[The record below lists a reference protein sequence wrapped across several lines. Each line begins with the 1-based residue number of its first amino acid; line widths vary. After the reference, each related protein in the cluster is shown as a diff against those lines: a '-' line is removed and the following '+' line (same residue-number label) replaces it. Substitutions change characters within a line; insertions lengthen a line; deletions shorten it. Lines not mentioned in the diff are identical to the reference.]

1 MDPQKTPEIIN
12 KRKLRTGKEKFYL
25 TIVIL
30 FSIVGWVWILYS
42 VYKDATSPPPRQEA
56 GKGGECIV
64 RDTNPDTGQTTVYKI
79 DRSQLFEGERCLPRE
94 QLTEDEARQ
103 LEGEG
108 IPTASEVNEKISKI
122 TSIFSF
128 PVLLLLFFL
137 GQLFLHLVAIAFI
150 RINAVKLGPEQ
161 FPELWAGF
169 GKEAKRLGMKKT
181 PDAFVML
188 GQGAVNAFAARLV
201 FRRIIVF
208 FAELAETLTE
218 EGNKK
223 QLNAVIGHELGHHAL
238 GHTNILNWFLI
249 AEIVPFLGP
258 ALSRA
263 REYSADRVM
272 KALASDQEV
281 CERALVKLAAG
292 KRFGQLVNIEAF
304 LVQRREEGGF
314 FAWLAEKIA
323 THPHLPNRIK
333 ALREF
338 SS

>member
-1 MDPQKTPEIIN
+1 MDPQNTPEVID
-12 KRKLRTGKEKFYL
+12 KSKLRTGKEKFYL

-30 FSIVGWVWILYS
+30 FSIIGWIWILYS
-42 VYKDATSPPPRQEA
+42 VYKDAVNPPPRQEA
-56 GKGGECIV
+56 RANKECIV
-64 RDTNPDTGQTTVYKI
+64 RDNNADTGGATVYKI
-79 DRSQLFEGERCLPRE
+79 DPSQLFEGERCLPRE
-94 QLTEDEARQ
+94 QLTEDEMRQ
-103 LEGEG
+103 LEQEG
-108 IPTASEVNEKISKI
+108 IPTVSEIDERISKI

-128 PVLLLLFFL
+128 PVLLLLFFF
-137 GQLFLHLVAIAFI
+137 GQLFLHLIAVAFI
-150 RINAVKLGPEQ
+150 RINAVKLGSEQ
-161 FPELWAGF
+161 FPELWTGF
-169 GKEAKRLGMKKT
+169 QEEAKRLGMKKT

-238 GHTNILNWFLI
+238 GHTHILNWFLI

-272 KALASDQEV
+272 KALAIDQEV

-292 KRFGQLVNIEAF
+292 KRFGQLANIEAF
-304 LVQRREEGGF
+304 MVQRREEGGF

>member
-1 MDPQKTPEIIN
+1 MDPQNTPEIVD
-12 KRKLRTGKEKFYL
+12 KSKLRTSKEKFYL

-30 FSIVGWVWILYS
+30 FSIVGWIWIIYS
-42 VYKDATSPPPRQEA
+42 VYKEATNPPPRQEA
-56 GKGGECIV
+56 RTSKECIV
-64 RDTNPDTGQTTVYKI
+64 RDTNPDTGEITVYKI
-79 DRSQLFEGERCLPRE
+79 DESQLFEGERCLPRE
-94 QLTEDEARQ
+94 QLTEDETRQ
-103 LEGEG
+103 LEEEG
-108 IPTASEVNEKISKI
+108 IPTVSELDEKISKI

-137 GQLFLHLVAIAFI
+137 GQLFLHLVAVAFI

-169 GKEAKRLGMKKT
+169 DKEAKRLGMKKT

-218 EGNKK
+218 EKDGR
-223 QLNAVIGHELGHHAL
+223 QLNAVIGHELGHHLL
-238 GHTNILNWFLI
+238 GHTHILNWFLI

-272 KALASDQEV
+272 KALTVDQEV

-292 KRFGQLVNIEAF
+292 KRFGQLANIEVF
-304 LVQRREEGGF
+304 LTQRKEEGGF
-314 FAWLAEKIA
+314 FAWLAEKLA

-338 SS
+338 